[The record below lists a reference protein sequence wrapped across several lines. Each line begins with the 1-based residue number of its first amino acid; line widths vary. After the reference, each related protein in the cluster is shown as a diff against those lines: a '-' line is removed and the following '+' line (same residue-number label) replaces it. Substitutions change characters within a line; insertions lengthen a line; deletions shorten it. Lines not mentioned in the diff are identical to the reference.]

1 MHKVYYCKVYRIELF
16 SGYSLR
22 KSKRESAGPRV
33 PAPLRQTKSVEIRNS
48 RAPGAQCSAMAD
60 HTHGRLTSRACEMR
74 LTSRTCEM
82 RHSCGSRITAAS
94 CTHSTQTCSAGTLL
108 RVDDDRPLPRGRAR
122 AAETAL
128 GPWASES
135 RSASSMS
142 LHPSAEAAC
151 TFPSSSSSRRGHRF
165 SCRPSS
171 PTGSPTITALPAAS
185 SPSHRPLPPRPA
197 QPWSEHQQHGSL
209 PGAPARLRQ
218 PSKPNPSST
227 CPHPYPNPILP

>member
-1 MHKVYYCKVYRIELF
+1 MAHN
-16 SGYSLR
+16 
-22 KSKRESAGPRV
+22 A
-33 PAPLRQTKSVEIRNS
+33 RNG
-48 RAPGAQCSAMAD
+48 RP
-60 HTHGRLTSRACEMR
+60 HTYGRLTSRA
-74 LTSRTCEM
+74 CEM
-82 RHSCGSRITAAS
+82 RHSCGSRITAAP

-122 AAETAL
+122 TAESAL

-171 PTGSPTITALPAAS
+171 PTGPPTITALP
-185 SPSHRPLPPRPA
+185 HHPLPPRPA
-197 QPWSEHQQHGSL
+197 QPWSEHQQHGSP
-209 PGAPARLRQ
+209 PGAPARLPQ
-218 PSKPNPSST
+218 PSKPNPSS

>member
-1 MHKVYYCKVYRIELF
+1 MCPFLPLSFRF
-16 SGYSLR
+16 LR
-22 KSKRESAGPRV
+22 RSVARASARCSRERY
-33 PAPLRQTKSVEIRNS
+33 LWKSVTV
-48 RAPGAQCSAMAD
+48 AQCSAMAD

-74 LTSRTCEM
+74 
-82 RHSCGSRITAAS
+82 HSCGSRITAAS
-94 CTHSTQTCSAGTLL
+94 CTHSTRTCSAGTLL
-108 RVDDDRPLPRGRAR
+108 RADDDRPLPRGRAR
-122 AAETAL
+122 PQAAETAL

-171 PTGSPTITALPAAS
+171 PTITALPAAS

-197 QPWSEHQQHGSL
+197 QPWSEHQQHGFP
-209 PGAPARLRQ
+209 PGAPACLPQ
-218 PSKPNPSST
+218 PSKPINPSS
-227 CPHPYPNPILP
+227 CPHPYPNPICPNTNTNSCPNLTYKPLPLP